1 MQCTVGVI
9 QNKFC
14 KNTQI
19 VFKIADCCRY
29 LHRYFFIHPVEIWS
43 EGTKTFKWTFK
54 IEIWPVWSQWGVL
67 LQKLK
72 STKRGVK
79 SSRNTQWVLKKYLL
93 VDKKVCFGTTAALL
107 LWGIFFIK
115 QTKTWITLGIYNHDV
130 VQTLENNSYICFF
143 ADEIQLL
150 SRNIKKRLCKM
161 SLSCTINVIYDPRVM
176 DNIFFNLEL
185 KKNIS
190 IQQMCNCSVVYLLNL
205 EFNDWK

>member
-1 MQCTVGVI
+1 MWIFYTVIFSSAQLRFHCGE
-9 QNKFC
+9 KLL
-14 KNTQI
+14 KQI
-19 VFKIADCCRY
+19 
-29 LHRYFFIHPVEIWS
+29 L
-43 EGTKTFKWTFK
+43 K

-93 VDKKVCFGTTAALL
+93 VDKKVCFGTAAAAVRYF
-107 LWGIFFIK
+107 FFIK

-150 SRNIKKRLCKM
+150 SRNIKI
-161 SLSCTINVIYDPRVM
+161 SNVIWTNRRLKC
-176 DNIFFNLEL
+176 NEKCNL
-185 KKNIS
+185 
-190 IQQMCNCSVVYLLNL
+190 Y
-205 EFNDWK
+205 